1 MTLILRTLIKCLAL
15 VCLTLPL
22 ARAELVVVVDA
33 RSPVTH
39 LSQAE
44 VVNIF
49 MGRYRQLPGGDA
61 AYPVDQPKGS
71 ELRADF
77 YQRLVE
83 KSPSE
88 INAYWARLHFSG
100 AARPPASAEDSSEVL
115 SYVLKMRGAIGYVER
130 TKADSRFRIVL
141 SLSP

>member
-1 MTLILRTLIKCLAL
+1 MTPILRLLLKCLAL
-15 VCLTLPL
+15 ICLTLPL

-49 MGRYRQLPGGDA
+49 MGRYRQLPGGDT
-61 AYPVDQPKGS
+61 AYPVDQPKSS
-71 ELRADF
+71 EMRADF

-83 KSPSE
+83 KYPSE

-100 AARPPASAEDSSEVL
+100 AARPPASSDDGGEVL
-115 SYVLKMRGAIGYVER
+115 SYVLRTRGGIGYVER
-130 TKADSRFRIVL
+130 NKADSRFRVVL

>member
-1 MTLILRTLIKCLAL
+1 MMPILRVLLKCLAL
-15 VCLTLPL
+15 ICLTLPL
-22 ARAELVVVVDA
+22 ARAELVVVIDA

-39 LSQAE
+39 LSQGE

-49 MGRYRQLPGGDA
+49 MGRYRQFPGGDP

-88 INAYWARLHFSG
+88 INAYWARLYFSG
-100 AARPPASAEDSSEVL
+100 AARPPVSVDDAGDVL
-115 SYVLKMRGAIGYVER
+115 SYVLRTRGGIGYVER